1 MTEPNKLQDNN
12 RPLEISLEPFYTD
25 ILSKKFTTSVE
36 AIDYCRKLCA
46 HFGFTIKQEQ
56 STYRN
61 IYVYCSREGFPDS
74 LRNPKSNPKRRR
86 PSKRCDCR
94 WRIVLNEQNESWHF
108 RKSLNPDASKHNHDL
123 MRPEEIDKGWPKE
136 MLDLI
141 CELARQRL
149 PTPDIRTRVQLL
161 YAHVPWNERRFYNRL
176 SEERQKQR
184 IRDASHRVQQLCGI
198 WSNLVTAAAASQE
211 LTDLAQIDL
220 RRIVDK
226 LCGMTQTDS
235 STFPLSQAS
244 QQQSQQQEGGDGDDD
259 NDDDTNH
266 DDSADDHYD
275 PVQPASTSQDLMDIT
290 GDSSQDESTKPSSLN
305 SRKPGSKAATHP
317 DTPKGYTAVTVPQ
330 QIYYVKLH
338 PHRVLQDVQQLHRRR
353 SRSLAFSDEFNNDIG
368 PAGEDSSFNN
378 QLKKQKTPMLMEM
391 AQQQHTQP
399 LPPPP
404 PDIQSTFSAR
414 QFETQHQHHFQQ
426 HPPPSN
432 LPVNDPSPSS
442 GFMYHR
448 DAGCYSS
455 TSYPVYQQQPL
466 MPPPS
471 RYIVDTNNN
480 RQQHHQAMSI
490 YTTGRPPLLT
500 VTPDF
505 QQHQQNMASSVP
517 MTPPSSSSP
526 SPHPSRIVP
535 PPPPG
540 AALGTQANI
549 SMLSTDT
556 ASTSPK
562 DALLPVIN
570 QDPSSASTPTPQQP
584 LTRPPVPPPP
594 AQHQQPTY
602 VLDHHGQQQ
611 FTSFYRPPPPP
622 PTYPSLQQQQ
632 QDEHHQR
639 IYYSNLHNHLLP
651 IGNNNSNNNNN
662 SNDTSASSQPP
673 HGMYYMKQQP
683 HLPPSQ

>member
-1 MTEPNKLQDNN
+1 MTEPNNLQDNYG
-12 RPLEISLEPFYTD
+12 PLEISLEPFYTD

-46 HFGFTIKQEQ
+46 RFGFTIKQEQ

-94 WRIVLNEQNESWHF
+94 WRIVLNEQNETWHF

-235 STFPLSQAS
+235 STFPLSQAAQK
-244 QQQSQQQEGGDGDDD
+244 QQQRQDGGGDGDYD
-259 NDDDTNH
+259 NDDDTNR

-275 PVQPASTSQDLMDIT
+275 LTQPSSSSQDPMDTT

-305 SRKPGSKAATHP
+305 SRKQGSKSATHQ

-368 PAGEDSSFNN
+368 PTGDDPSFNN

-399 LPPPP
+399 PPP
-404 PDIQSTFSAR
+404 PDMQSALSAR
-414 QFETQHQHHFQQ
+414 PFDTQHQHHFQQ
-426 HPPPSN
+426 QPPPSN
-432 LPVNDPSPSS
+432 LSVNDPSPSS
-442 GFMYHR
+442 GYMYHR
-448 DAGCYSS
+448 DASGYPS
-455 TSYPVYQQQPL
+455 TSYPVYQQQQPL

-471 RYIVDTNNN
+471 RYMVDTNNN
-480 RQQHHQAMSI
+480 RQQHHQAMSM
-490 YTTGRPPLLT
+490 YTAGRPPLLT

-526 SPHPSRIVP
+526 SPHPGRMIPP

-540 AALGTQANI
+540 VQTNI

-556 ASTSPK
+556 TTTSPK
-562 DALLPVIN
+562 DAMLPVIN

-584 LTRPPVPPPP
+584 LTRPPPPT
-594 AQHQQPTY
+594 QHQQPTY

-622 PTYPSLQQQQ
+622 STYPSLQQQQ
-632 QDEHHQR
+632 QQQDEHQQR
-639 IYYSNLHNHLLP
+639 IYYSNLPNHLLP
-651 IGNNNSNNNNN
+651 IGGNNSNNNN
-662 SNDTSASSQPP
+662 TPASSQPLQ
-673 HGMYYMKQQP
+673 GMYYMKQP